1 MALPARLALALAAGV
16 AAGLAYPPFGFWWL
30 LLPALA
36 ALLGVLQGQS
46 ARRGAVLGLA
56 FGLGYFGLLL
66 PWLRAIGVDAWLA
79 LSVLEALFLAA
90 FGAAAAVVRPYR
102 WWPLATAGL
111 WVAVELAR
119 SHVPFTGF
127 PWGRLAFA
135 LADTALQDYV
145 RYLGVPALGGLV
157 VLCAAGLWG
166 GALRLRAAPVTA
178 VAGWAAVAAV
188 LAVGP
193 LLPTGPAGA
202 TDELRV
208 AAVQGGIPGTG
219 ADGIGEQRE
228 VVDNHVDATL
238 GYADDVRSGR
248 AAAAEVV
255 IWPENSTDIDPF
267 ADRETYAAID
277 AAVSA
282 VGVPVLV
289 GALTA
294 GSEPDL
300 LRNVGL
306 VWTPGTGPGD
316 SYVKR
321 NLVPFGEYVP
331 LRDQLAPLIGRLD
344 EIPRDFEAGDEPG
357 VLDLGPVVIADAMCY
372 DVAFDGVVAPA
383 VRAGAELLVV
393 QTNNATYR
401 ATGQPDQQFAISRM
415 RAIEAGRDLVVAST
429 NGISGIVAADGT
441 VVSRSRTNDAEVLT
455 GTVRLAAGITPAV
468 RLGAWFERGLV
479 AAGLLG
485 LAAAALAGP
494 RRRRAASQPADDD
507 RDAPRSGPPAES
519 RQPVPSGTPGGVG

>member
-1 MALPARLALALAAGV
+1 MALPVRLALALTAGV
-16 AAGLAYPPFGFWWL
+16 AVGLAYPPLGFWWL
-30 LLPALA
+30 LLPGLVG
-36 ALLGVLQGQS
+36 LLGVLHDQS
-46 ARRGAVLGLA
+46 PRRGAALGLA
-56 FGLGYFGLLL
+56 FGLGYFVLLL
-66 PWLRAIGVDAWLA
+66 PWLRVIGVDAWLA
-79 LSVLEALFLAA
+79 LSLLQALFLAA
-90 FGAAAAVVRPYR
+90 FGAAAAAVRPHR

-111 WVAVELAR
+111 WAAVELAR
-119 SHVPFTGF
+119 SSVPFTGF
-127 PWGRLAFA
+127 PWGKLAFA

-145 RYLGVPALGGLV
+145 RYLGVPALGALV
-157 VLCAAGLWG
+157 VLCAAGVWG

-188 LAVGP
+188 LALGP

-202 TDELRV
+202 TEQLRV

-219 ADGIGEQRE
+219 ADGLGEQRE
-228 VVDNHVDATL
+228 VVDNHVDATVA
-238 GYADDVRSGR
+238 YADDVRAGR
-248 AAAAEVV
+248 AAAADVV
-255 IWPENSTDIDPF
+255 IWPENSTDIDPL

-277 AAVSA
+277 RAVGA

-306 VWTPGTGPGD
+306 VWTPDAGPGD
-316 SYVKR
+316 TYVKR

-372 DVAFDGVVAPA
+372 DVAFDSVMAPA

-401 ATGQPDQQFAISRM
+401 STGQPDQQFAISQL
-415 RAIEAGRDLVVAST
+415 RAIETGRDLVVAST
-429 NGISGIVAADGT
+429 NGISGIVGADGT
-441 VVSRSRTNDAEVLT
+441 VVSRSRTNGAEVLT
-455 GTVRLAAGITPAV
+455 GTVQLADGLTPAV
-468 RLGAWFERGLV
+468 RFGAWFEGGLVAGGLLGLV
-479 AAGLLG
+479 AAV
-485 LAAAALAGP
+485 LAG
-494 RRRRAASQPADDD
+494 RRRRRGSGQPPEADQAARRTEPS
-507 RDAPRSGPPAES
+507 SES
-519 RQPVPSGTPGGVG
+519 RQPVGTGTPGGVG